1 MSEEKQTIAAGSA
14 EVESPESKV
23 EENGID
29 TSPEVSETTSKE
41 AAVAASAEVSSDR
54 AEVAAAVPEA
64 LEESARETSHTAPA
78 TKTLEKSAELPS
90 DEADVSDVVAQETPK
105 ESAGEP
111 SDTAESADESAVAE
125 ETPKESAGALSDTT
139 ESADEPAVAEET
151 SGDPAGEPS
160 DTAESADESVS
171 DTSEESG
178 EVSSDTAEVAEADS
192 SDPSDTASDE
202 GETTESVDMPQ
213 EDVSPT
219 PEDIDDQPLRVG
231 YTGEILGEVI
241 PLSSLDAQAEAT
253 KEEQL
258 EAEELIKLID
268 SSLSRVSKDE
278 IVTGRIITIS
288 DKDVV
293 IDIGFKS
300 DGVIPK
306 NEFSGELNIGDEVE
320 VYLERIEN
328 YHGQLVLSKERAE
341 QVRRWEQIEDSFR
354 DGTVLE
360 GTITR
365 RIKGGMLVDLLDG
378 LEAFLPGSQ
387 IDMRPVRDFDSYI
400 DRKMEFKIVK
410 INAENENVVVSH
422 KALIERELASQR
434 ESILSTMETGQV
446 LEGVAKNITDFGV
459 FVDLGGVDGLLHITD
474 LTWGRVS
481 HPTEVVSLDEEL
493 KVVVLEYDRERQR
506 ISLGLKQLQPHPWD
520 NIKERYKEGDVV
532 EGKVVSITDYGAFLE
547 LEQGIE
553 GLVHVSEMSWTGHI
567 RHPSQRVSLGQ
578 IVKVSVMKIDDNVKK
593 ISLGMKQFEANP
605 WEGIATRYPPGTVLR
620 GKVRNITHFGA
631 FVEIEP
637 GIDGLV
643 HVSDLSWTKTIRHP
657 SELIKKR
664 QELSVVVL
672 DVDEKRQRIALGHK
686 QIETNPW
693 TNLSTVYETGTDH
706 KAKVVR
712 IDRKGLTV
720 ELPLE
725 VEAFVPGNELKNKHE
740 SGGFPPYQ
748 EGDELDLR
756 VIRLDV
762 DRKEIVMSETAR
774 ARQEK
779 VKERQKE
786 EGAKRAE
793 RRAEEKAVRQHAKR
807 EQVASGPTTVG
818 ELSGLESLKGKL
830 REEEKASRKKAK
842 KTKAKKAESVDT
854 ETSDVKVAEA
864 GDAKASEAEAAGS
877 KPSGAEEPVT
887 ETANAEPAEAEIP
900 EAEVADAEPAEAETP
915 ATTDAEPS
923 GAEEPAVEAAD
934 AEAAE
939 VEAPEAE
946 AADAEPSGAEKPAAE
961 AADAEP
967 LGAEEPAAEAAD
979 AEPAEVEAPEAEA
992 ADAEPVEVEAPEA
1005 EATDAE
1011 PLGAERPAAEATD
1024 AEPLGAEEPEAE
1036 VADVEPSGA
1045 EEPEAEAAD
1054 VEPAEAEIPE
1064 ATDAESSGTEEPVV
1078 EAADAESA
1086 EAEVTDEKTPNA
1098 EA

>member
-29 TSPEVSETTSKE
+29 TSPEVSETTSRE
-41 AAVAASAEVSSDR
+41 AAVAASAEASSDR
-54 AEVAAAVPEA
+54 AEVAAAVPET

-78 TKTLEKSAELPS
+78 TKTLEKSIEAPS
-90 DEADVSDVVAQETPK
+90 EEADVSEVVVQETPK

-111 SDTAESADESAVAE
+111 SDTTEPADELAVAQK
-125 ETPKESAGALSDTT
+125 TSGDPVGASSDTL

-151 SGDPAGEPS
+151 SGDPDGASS
-160 DTAESADESVS
+160 DTTESADESS
-171 DTSEESG
+171 SETLEESA
-178 EVSSDTAEVAEADS
+178 EVSSDT
-192 SDPSDTASDE
+192 TSDE
-202 GETTESVDMPQ
+202 AETTESVDTPQ
-213 EDVSPT
+213 EDASPT
-219 PEDIDDQPLRVG
+219 PEDVDDQPLRVG

-241 PLSSLDAQAEAT
+241 PLSSLDAQMEAT
-253 KEEQL
+253 EEEQL

-278 IVTGRIITIS
+278 IVTGRIIAIS

-306 NEFSGELNIGDEVE
+306 SEFSGELSIGDEVE

-341 QVRRWEQIEDSFR
+341 QVRRWEKVEDSFR

-387 IDMRPVRDFDSYI
+387 IDMRPVRNFDSYI

-578 IVKVSVMKIDDNVKK
+578 IVKVSVMSIDDNVKK

-762 DRKEIVMSETAR
+762 NQKEIVMSETAR
-774 ARQEK
+774 TRQEK

-786 EGAKRAE
+786 ESAKRAE

-807 EQVASGPTTVG
+807 EQVASGPTTIG
-818 ELSGLESLKGKL
+818 ELSGLESLKGEL
-830 REEEKASRKKAK
+830 QQEEKASRKKAK
-842 KTKAKKAESVDT
+842 KTKAAKAEAGDT

-864 GDAKASEAEAAGS
+864 GDTKVSEAEAAGS
-877 KPSGAEEPVT
+877 KPSGAEAPVVEVADAESAEVKASAATEAEPSGAEEPVVESTDT
-887 ETANAEPAEAEIP
+887 ESAEAEIP
-900 EAEVADAEPAEAETP
+900 ESEAAAEPSGAEEPEAAAAEPSGAEESEAEVADAEPAEAEIP
-915 ATTDAEPS
+915 EATEAESSGTEEPVAE
-923 GAEEPAVEAAD
+923 GAEA
-934 AEAAE
+934 
-939 VEAPEAE
+939 
-946 AADAEPSGAEKPAAE
+946 
-961 AADAEP
+961 
-967 LGAEEPAAEAAD
+967 
-979 AEPAEVEAPEAEA
+979 
-992 ADAEPVEVEAPEA
+992 
-1005 EATDAE
+1005 
-1011 PLGAERPAAEATD
+1011 
-1024 AEPLGAEEPEAE
+1024 
-1036 VADVEPSGA
+1036 EPSGA

-1054 VEPAEAEIPE
+1054 AEPADTEIPA
-1064 ATDAESSGTEEPVV
+1064 ATAAEPSGAEEPAV
-1078 EAADAESA
+1078 EAVDAESA
-1086 EAEVTDEKTPNA
+1086 EAEVTDAKTPNA